1 MEIFYLILGV
11 LLFVGLVVIHEFG
24 HFVVARRNG
33 VEAEEF
39 GIGFPPR
46 AWSRKIKSKRGNYLF
61 SINWLPLGGFVK
73 LKGEHDSD
81 TEKGTF
87 GAASTWV
94 KTKIMAAGILMNLL
108 TALVLFTAVA
118 WIGMPKILCNGQFTV
133 ASDTQIIRPAD
144 KEGVVLIGSVTPG
157 SPADKAGLKAGMQVV
172 SVAGAPIS
180 CPDQLPK
187 ATAANAGQMVAVAI
201 SDNGRQLTKQI
212 RLNATSPQLGVG
224 SYSGQEGLEFRR
236 STWSAPIVAVGVT
249 WDIAKATFAGLNKAL
264 QGLGSI
270 ISGALTGNDE
280 ARRRG
285 QTEASQQV
293 AGPVGILAAL
303 QMGAREGFGFVLFIV
318 AVISLSLAIMNVLPI
333 PALDGGKLAITYI
346 SRLFGR
352 NVSETVENYAYGIS
366 FLMLIG
372 LMLLITFV
380 DLRRFYGL
388 F

>member
-1 MEIFYLILGV
+1 MEIVYLILGI
-11 LLFVGLVVIHEFG
+11 LLFVGLVVVHEFG

-46 AWSRKIKSKRGNYLF
+46 AWSRKVKSKRGNYIF
-61 SINWLPLGGFVK
+61 SLNWLPLGGFVK
-73 LKGEHDSD
+73 LKGEHDAD

-87 GAASTWV
+87 GAASTWA

-108 TALVLFTAVA
+108 TALVLFMAVA
-118 WIGMPKILCNGQFTV
+118 WIGMPKILCSGQFTV
-133 ASDTQIIRPAD
+133 ASDTKVIREA
-144 KEGVVLIGSVTPG
+144 KNQGVVLIGSVEKGT
-157 SPADKAGLKAGMQVV
+157 PADRAGLRKDAQVV
-172 SVAGAPIS
+172 SVNGTPIT
-180 CPDQLPK
+180 CADKLPEITK
-187 ATAANAGQMVAVAI
+187 ANAGRAVAVTTVHK
-201 SDNGRQLTKQI
+201 GQRTTQQI
-212 RLNATSPQLGVG
+212 TLNQQSPYLGVR
-224 SYSGQEGLEFRR
+224 SVSGQEGLEFRR

-249 WDIAKATFAGLNKAL
+249 WDFTKATVVGLGKVF

-280 ARRRG
+280 VRRRG

-293 AGPVGILAAL
+293 SGPVGILAVL
-303 QMGAREGFGFVLFIV
+303 QAGAREGIGFVLFIV
-318 AVISLSLAIMNVLPI
+318 AIISLSLAIMNVLPI

-352 NVSETVENYAYGIS
+352 KVSETVENYAYGTS
-366 FLMLIG
+366 FLLLIG
-372 LMLLITFV
+372 LMLLITFI